1 MCVGASF
8 ESLRKEIGKKM
19 RMDVKVGKSAKRNM
33 MEYNEAR
40 LSEKEIK
47 L

>member
-8 ESLRKEIGKKM
+8 ESLRKEIGKM
-19 RMDVKVGKSAKRNM
+19 RMGVKVGKSAKRNM
-33 MEYNEAR
+33 MKYNEAT